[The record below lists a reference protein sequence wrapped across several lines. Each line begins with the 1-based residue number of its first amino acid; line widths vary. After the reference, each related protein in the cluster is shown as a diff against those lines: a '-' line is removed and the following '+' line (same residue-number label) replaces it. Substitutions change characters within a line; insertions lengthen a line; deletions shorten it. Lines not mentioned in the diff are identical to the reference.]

1 MAINCR
7 LSEKSLFG
15 WVKSGQINLCAIHNI
30 KAKWYIEATK
40 GKEHRKMEMTL
51 GKRIAVLRKE
61 KGLKQDTLA
70 EALGVSPQAVSK
82 WENDQTCPDISLL
95 PKLAE
100 LLGVSVDELLSGKKM
115 ELAQAVKVLPP
126 EERKDIK
133 DMMLRIVV
141 DSHDGDRVRVN
152 LPVALVQVA
161 MEMGMEMPQVSGN
174 AALKNIDLE
183 QIMELVRQG
192 AIGNLVEVESSDGD
206 IVRIFV
212 E

>member
-1 MAINCR
+1 
-7 LSEKSLFG
+7 
-15 WVKSGQINLCAIHNI
+15 
-30 KAKWYIEATK
+30 
-40 GKEHRKMEMTL
+40 MELTL
-51 GKRIAVLRKE
+51 GKRIAMLRRQ

-70 EALGVSPQAVSK
+70 EVLGVSPQAVSK

-100 LLGVSVDELLSGKKM
+100 LLEVSVDELLSGKKM
-115 ELAQAVKVLPP
+115 ELEQTAKVLPP

-133 DMMLRIVV
+133 EMMLRIVV
-141 DSHDGDRVRVN
+141 DSADGDRVRVN
-152 LPVALVQVA
+152 LPMALVQVA

-174 AALKNIDLE
+174 AALKNIDLS
-183 QIMELVRQG
+183 QILAMVQQG

-206 IVRIFV
+206 VVRIFV

>member
-1 MAINCR
+1 
-7 LSEKSLFG
+7 
-15 WVKSGQINLCAIHNI
+15 
-30 KAKWYIEATK
+30 
-40 GKEHRKMEMTL
+40 MELTL
-51 GKRIAVLRKE
+51 GKRIALLRRQ

-70 EALGVSPQAVSK
+70 EVLGVSPQAVSK

-100 LLGVSVDELLSGKKM
+100 LLEVSVDELLSGKKM
-115 ELAQAVKVLPP
+115 ELEQTAKVLPP

-133 DMMLRIVV
+133 EMMLRIVV
-141 DSHDGDRVRVN
+141 DSADGDRVRVN
-152 LPVALVQVA
+152 LPMALVQVA

-174 AALKNIDLE
+174 DALKNIDLS
-183 QIMELVRQG
+183 QILAMVQQG

-206 IVRIFV
+206 VVRIFV

>member
-1 MAINCR
+1 
-7 LSEKSLFG
+7 
-15 WVKSGQINLCAIHNI
+15 
-30 KAKWYIEATK
+30 
-40 GKEHRKMEMTL
+40 MEMTL
-51 GKRIAVLRKE
+51 GKRIAMLRRQ

-70 EALGVSPQAVSK
+70 EVLGVSPQAVSK

-100 LLGVSVDELLSGKKM
+100 LLEVSVDELLSGKKM
-115 ELAQAVKVLPP
+115 ELEQTAKVLPP

-133 DMMLRIVV
+133 EMMLRIVV
-141 DSHDGDRVRVN
+141 DSADGDRVRVN
-152 LPVALVQVA
+152 LPMALVQVA

-174 AALKNIDLE
+174 AALKNIDLA
-183 QIMELVRQG
+183 QILIMVQHG

-206 IVRIFV
+206 VVRIFV